1 MGKTHRY
8 CTMFAYCHEFFET
21 KRIADEST
29 LKAFCRIT
37 VRCGNFSFAEIPKT
51 YNAIVGVT
59 GTLKSLSAPELAIIQ
74 GKRFNVHL
82 RTYMPSVFGTRVPTE
97 CFDPRVEEANS
108 PFLIK
113 PSGAHF
119 DMALCEQ
126 INKHRCA
133 GGDETKPRAV
143 LVFFENREMLLEAL
157 NCTRMAQLKDSIAVL
172 TETLDPDERTKL
184 INTAAN
190 GGKITFATS
199 AFGRGTDFISRDRK
213 VIENGGVHVIQTFLS
228 MSMSDEIQ
236 FRGRT
241 GRQGQKG
248 TYSILL
254 PRESLEQFNI
264 KLEALDKIPHP
275 EKYAFVDRFR
285 NKRFESWYKEETAG
299 IEDLVPEHREAL
311 RFLTELAEGN
321 VEYLKTF
328 LGAKNKGAITDCQL
342 KIICAIDGTWSMG
355 RSLQLSKV
363 TVDHVF
369 SRVVEILEIQFAV
382 YRNYSSGHIKLLEA
396 SPWSSQPGELRQFL
410 EPIGINGGQGNEA
423 IEVALAHANEEA
435 VKARQESSKPQLQV
449 VIIGDAPA
457 NTPAEVTSK
466 RAGGFFGNNG
476 WAGSRFER
484 PTTADQEISKLQQ
497 NNVKVNAYYVGGG
510 REKPYFEDLA
520 RRTGGQ
526 AAFLDVYSDAG
537 KEMLTSVLSK
547 TVLDGVDPSG
557 DLAASYS
564 KKYDAAYSA

>member
-1 MGKTHRY
+1 
-8 CTMFAYCHEFFET
+8 
-21 KRIADEST
+21 
-29 LKAFCRIT
+29 
-37 VRCGNFSFAEIPKT
+37 
-51 YNAIVGVT
+51 
-59 GTLKSLSAPELAIIQ
+59 
-74 GKRFNVHL
+74 
-82 RTYMPSVFGTRVPTE
+82 
-97 CFDPRVEEANS
+97 
-108 PFLIK
+108 
-113 PSGAHF
+113 
-119 DMALCEQ
+119 
-126 INKHRCA
+126 
-133 GGDETKPRAV
+133 
-143 LVFFENREMLLEAL
+143 
-157 NCTRMAQLKDSIAVL
+157 
-172 TETLDPDERTKL
+172 
-184 INTAAN
+184 
-190 GGKITFATS
+190 
-199 AFGRGTDFISRDRK
+199 

-254 PRESLEQFNI
+254 PRESLEQFDI
-264 KLEALDKIPHP
+264 KLEALEKIPHP
-275 EKYAFVDRFR
+275 DKYAFVDRCR
-285 NKRFESWYKEETAG
+285 NLRFASWYKEETAG
-299 IEDLVPEHREAL
+299 IEDLVPEHLEAL
-311 RFLTELAEGN
+311 RFLTELAGGN

-369 SRVVEILEIQFAV
+369 SRVVEILREHNYPQEIFEIQFAV
-382 YRNYSSGHIKLLEA
+382 YRNYSSGHIKLLEV

-435 VKARQESSKPQLQV
+435 VKARQESSQPQLQV
-449 VIIGDAPA
+449 VLIGDAPA
-457 NTPAEVTSK
+457 NTPDEVTSK
-466 RAGGFFGNNG
+466 RAGGFFQRNNG

-484 PTTADQEISKLQQ
+484 PTTADQEISQLKQ
-497 NNVKVNAYYVGGG
+497 NSVKVNAYYVGGG
-510 REKPYFEDLA
+510 REKAYFENLA

-526 AAFLDVYSDAG
+526 AAFLDVHSDAG